1 MDKDV
6 YRGIVLKGGERLMS
20 LDLPAKCLDCC
31 HAYECGLM
39 HRDSAS
45 RANCDGYL
53 DEYQDGT
60 EDDPDED

>member
-1 MDKDV
+1 
-6 YRGIVLKGGERLMS
+6 MS
-20 LDLPAKCLDCC
+20 LDLPTKCLDCC

-45 RANCDGYL
+45 RADCDGYL

-60 EDDPDED
+60 EDDPDEG